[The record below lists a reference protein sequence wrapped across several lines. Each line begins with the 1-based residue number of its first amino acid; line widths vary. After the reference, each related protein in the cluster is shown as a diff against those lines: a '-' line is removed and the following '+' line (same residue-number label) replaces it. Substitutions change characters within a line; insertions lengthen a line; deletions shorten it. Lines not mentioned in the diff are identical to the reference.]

1 MLDFRVMLKK
11 CLGLLLSPLSPLLLA
26 LLVSGCSVLDPH
38 DIVTRHIGNGP
49 PPDGQPLDARLRE
62 QAFDFVWQ
70 RINDHYVDPNLRGVD
85 WQAVRQRY
93 RPLALNSANDDIFWK
108 TLDDMTAELGDAH
121 TRVMSSKNFA
131 YYKKNQVRGL
141 GLDLREVDG
150 EMVVAGVHF
159 LSEAALLGVRLGQK
173 LISVDG
179 KPVAAWWAE
188 QRAKGRKS
196 STERASLKSVVALFN
211 RGNPDKPEQQVRL
224 MLERADKSVFSV
236 TLQRA
241 TMESRAGVRAWKLTS
256 GYGYLR
262 LTGFDYGLRNAVLSE
277 MEKIRDTP
285 GMVLDLRGNG
295 GGALLLAQT
304 MAAQWVQG
312 KVAAGRTITRT
323 GKPIALGLGLFGQQ
337 KLEMVID
344 GVEQPYRAPLVILVD
359 GDSAS
364 ASELLSATLQG
375 LGRAKLVGDT
385 TCGCLLGY
393 LGLANVPGGGA
404 LAYSEID
411 FATVDGKRIEGVGV
425 MPDLM
430 VKPTRQNLMSGHD
443 VQLEAALALLDKMRP
458 GAGRQSSPDQP

>member
-1 MLDFRVMLKK
+1 MLKK
-11 CLGLLLSPLSPLLLA
+11 SLPSLLSGLLPFLLA
-26 LLVSGCSVLDPH
+26 ILLSGCAVLDPH
-38 DIVTRHIGNGP
+38 EIVTRHIGNGP

-62 QAFDFVWQ
+62 QAFDYVWQ

-93 RPLALNSANDDIFWK
+93 RPLALNSANDEIFWK

-131 YYKKNQVRGL
+131 WYKKNQVQSL

-179 KPVAAWWAE
+179 KPVASWWQE

-196 STERASLKSVVALFN
+196 STERATLKSIVALFN
-211 RGNPDKPEQQVRL
+211 RGDPEHPQQQVRL
-224 MLERADKSVFSV
+224 SLERADKTVFEV

-241 TMESRAGVRAWKLTS
+241 PLESRAGVRAWKLTS

-262 LTGFDYGLRNAVLSE
+262 LTGFDYGLRNAVLVE
-277 MEKIRDTP
+277 MEKIRDTR

-295 GGALLLAQT
+295 GGASLLAQF
-304 MAAQWVQG
+304 MAAQWVEG

-323 GKPIALGLGLFGQQ
+323 GKPIGMALGLLGQQ
-337 KLEMVID
+337 KLELEIE
-344 GVEQPYRAPLVILVD
+344 GVEQPYRAPLVILLD
-359 GDSAS
+359 SDSAS

-375 LGRAKLVGDT
+375 LGRAKIVGDIS
-385 TCGCLLGY
+385 CGCLLGY

-404 LAYSEID
+404 LAYSEVD
-411 FATVDGKRIEGVGV
+411 FAMVDGKRIEGVGV
-425 MPDLM
+425 VPDLM
-430 VKPTRQNLMSGHD
+430 VKPTRQDLFSGHD
-443 VQLEAALALLDKMRP
+443 VQLEAALALLDKL
-458 GAGRQSSPDQP
+458 QLVQQ